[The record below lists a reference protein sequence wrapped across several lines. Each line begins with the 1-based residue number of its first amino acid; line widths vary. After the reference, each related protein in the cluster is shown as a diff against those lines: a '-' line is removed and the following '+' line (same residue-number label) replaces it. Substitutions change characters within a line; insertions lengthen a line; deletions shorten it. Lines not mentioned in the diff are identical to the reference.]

1 MTVPR
6 WAGLA
11 LGCVV
16 AAYLAR
22 DGSTLGLGLLL
33 AAPAFAACVTAGI
46 LVGEALAPR
55 PGGRVRTAGLRR
67 RSAAGY
73 LSRPLRWALGG
84 LTGALVLLLAVTT
97 ATGSADDMGRAGRTL
112 AYTCGGRFAGR
123 VGPWPGSYYSV
134 PLLAA
139 LAVGGILSALTI
151 RRIAARPADPSL
163 TSETDDL
170 IRRGAAR
177 LVGSGWGLLVSVPL
191 TGIGLVTWGAVRN
204 AGCGGAEWSLL
215 YPLPALTLTGIGAG
229 ASLWFM
235 LAVLSPVAGRL
246 SPGGAVAL

>member
-6 WAGLA
+6 WVGLA
-11 LGCVV
+11 LGCVLAV
-16 AAYLAR
+16 YLTQ
-22 DGSTLGLGLLL
+22 DGSTLGLGLML
-33 AAPAFAACVTAGI
+33 AAPVFAASVTAGI
-46 LVGEALAPR
+46 LVGEALVAR

-84 LTGALVLLLAVTT
+84 LTSALVLLLAVTT
-97 ATGSADDMGRAGRTL
+97 ATGSADDMGRAGRSL
-112 AYTCGGRFAGR
+112 DYTCGDRLGGS

-151 RRIAARPADPSL
+151 RRIASRPVDPSL
-163 TSETDDL
+163 TSETDDR

-191 TGIGLVTWGAVRN
+191 TGTGLVTWGAVSN
-204 AGCGGAEWSLL
+204 AGCGGTAWSLF
-215 YPLPALTLTGIGAG
+215 YPLPALALTVVGAG
-229 ASLWFM
+229 ASLWFL
-235 LAVLSPVAGRL
+235 LAVLAPSAGLR
-246 SPGGAVAL
+246 SPGDAVAL